1 MQRMTDLTRTDK
13 IRIRLEAEF
22 DPTALEVEDDSHHHA
37 GHAGAAG
44 GMGHF
49 SVRIVSAQFV
59 GLSAVA
65 RHRRVYAALTDLLK
79 TDVHALAID
88 ARAPGDLSR

>member
-1 MQRMTDLTRTDK
+1 MNTQDRTD
-13 IRIRLEAEF
+13 RIRARLQAQF
-22 DPTALEVEDDSHHHA
+22 DPIDLSIEDESHHHA

-49 SVRIVSAQFV
+49 RVRIVSAAFG

-65 RHRRVYAALTDLLK
+65 RHRKVYEALGDLLK

-88 ARAPGDLSR
+88 ARAPDEQSR

>member
-1 MQRMTDLTRTDK
+1 MSAVDRAGK
-13 IRIRLEAEF
+13 IRACLLAQFNPIELEI
-22 DPTALEVEDDSHHHA
+22 EDESHRHA

-49 SVRIVSAQFV
+49 RIRIVSEAFG

-65 RHRRVYAALTDLLK
+65 RHRKIYGALGDLLK

-88 ARAPGDLSR
+88 ARAPGEQSR

>member
-1 MQRMTDLTRTDK
+1 MIADD
-13 IRIRLEAEF
+13 RIRRIRACLQAQF
-22 DPTALEVEDDSHHHA
+22 DPLELDIEDESQHHA

-49 SVRIVSAQFV
+49 RVRIVSALFG

-65 RHRRVYAALTDLLK
+65 RHRKVYAALGDLLT
-79 TDVHALAID
+79 TDVHAVAID
-88 ARAPGDLSR
+88 ARAPGEQSR

>member
-1 MQRMTDLTRTDK
+1 MTDPTRTTK
-13 IRIRLEAEF
+13 IRNRLEAEF
-22 DPTALEVEDDSHHHA
+22 HPTALEVEDDSHHHA

-49 SVRIVSAQFV
+49 SVRIVSAEFA

-65 RHRRVYAALTDLLK
+65 RHRRVYAALAELLK

-88 ARAPGDLSR
+88 ARAPDDLSR

>member
-1 MQRMTDLTRTDK
+1 MRNLERTGK
-13 IRIRLEAEF
+13 IRACLEAAF
-22 DPTALEVEDDSHHHA
+22 KPTRLEVEDESHLHA

-49 SVRIVSAQFV
+49 RVRIVSAEFA
-59 GLSAVA
+59 GLTAVA
-65 RHRRVYAALTDLLK
+65 RHRRIYAALAELLK

-88 ARAPGDLSR
+88 ARAPDEQSG

>member
-1 MQRMTDLTRTDK
+1 MNTQDRTD
-13 IRIRLEAEF
+13 RIRARLQAQF
-22 DPTALEVEDDSHHHA
+22 DPIDLQVEDESHHHA
-37 GHAGAAG
+37 GPAGAQG

-49 SVRIVSAQFV
+49 RVRIVSAAFA

-65 RHRRVYAALTDLLK
+65 RHRKVYEALGDLLK

-88 ARAPGDLSR
+88 ARAPDEQSR